1 MYSSCP
7 FFQYRWV
14 VFWNDSNARE
24 FGFTLRRLREEH
36 ELSQETLAYR
46 SGVTKNQIQ
55 LLESGRASG
64 RKGETRASNPRMT
77 TLSGIAQALGMS
89 VSALLAEAGL

>member
-1 MYSSCP
+1 M
-7 FFQYRWV
+7 

-64 RKGETRASNPRMT
+64 RKGEARASNPRMT